1 MWLPQPPQALHH
13 VCTRDGLAQRAV
25 RVLAVSAVSAVA
37 VVPNLSVVQL
47 QVSADPR
54 ALEEPT
60 MKNDPDSA
68 ALGDVIEDTSI
79 GDINEAMVYTSMVQD
94 LNAVLQTLTRRE
106 HGILRMRYGLDD
118 GQPKTLEEIGAAFR
132 VRHPGHGINVE
143 PHVVLRRSFGL
154 IINRPMA
161 YTLLRP
167 RTPSLSLL
175 LVQVTRERIRQIEN
189 KALAKLKDPPRHCT
203 LKTYMNGE
211 ALNSC
216 VDPGWKGAI
225 NRGGH

>member
-1 MWLPQPPQALHH
+1 M
-13 VCTRDGLAQRAV
+13 QRAV
-25 RVLAVSAVSAVA
+25 PVLAVSAVSALH
-37 VVPNLSVVQL
+37 VPPNQSVVQL

-68 ALGDVIEDTSI
+68 ALGDVIEDTSL

-132 VRHPGHGINVE
+132 VSHPGHVNDVE
-143 PHVVLRRSFGL
+143 PHVFCADHL
-154 IINRPMA
+154 P
-161 YTLLRP
+161 
-167 RTPSLSLL
+167 
-175 LVQVTRERIRQIEN
+175 
-189 KALAKLKDPPRHCT
+189 
-203 LKTYMNGE
+203 
-211 ALNSC
+211 
-216 VDPGWKGAI
+216 
-225 NRGGH
+225 